1 MYRTSGARASRRDGI
16 FRIDAVWN
24 RLRIRTSIAA
34 MTLQYR
40 DRPKNVLRRDS
51 IAVLSGAL
59 GLLTCV
65 TLVRWG
71 RWLFSPVPLF
81 DEAIYVE
88 AFRAVASGGS
98 PYTIDGYYYPPMCAI
113 VGAWLLSALGEVPL
127 LAVARTLMVVG
138 LVATVWLSL
147 IWWPVPARLRL
158 LVGALYVSLAPA
170 VGLGLRTGNLSF
182 LVIGATV
189 VSLTLWLRRPV
200 ASGLLLGSSVS
211 IKPIAPVAILVLLS
225 HRAVTG
231 RAKKL
236 LAGGLASILMMVS
249 VLPLREAASMLSQNI
264 NRLSYHRSL
273 SLHRLSQLA
282 GFDLHPVAAFAV
294 VALIASVISR
304 SRALDRA
311 ELLCVA
317 LPAAVCAL
325 PLIWTHTLLLTLPV
339 QVLALT
345 RAADRRSW
353 TRRATGDRSKPHL
366 RYELWVVLLLVA
378 AIQLAEGSGAVDRAA
393 AWFQLAALGLPFVAP
408 ALLGGYVLMTSP
420 RVEGS
425 LAP

>member
-1 MYRTSGARASRRDGI
+1 
-16 FRIDAVWN
+16 
-24 RLRIRTSIAA
+24 
-34 MTLQYR
+34 MTLQGR
-40 DRPKNVLRRDS
+40 DRSTNLMRRDS

-71 RWLFSPVPLF
+71 RWLFSPLPLF
-81 DEAIYVE
+81 DEAIYIE
-88 AFRAVASGGS
+88 AFRAVASGSS
-98 PYTIDGYYYPPMCAI
+98 PYTINGYYYPPMCAI

-138 LVATVWLSL
+138 MVATVWLSL
-147 IWWPVPARLRL
+147 IWWPVPARYRL

-170 VGLGLRTGNLSF
+170 AGLGLRTGNLSF
-182 LVIGATV
+182 LVTGATV
-189 VSLTLWLRRPV
+189 LSLTLWLHRPV

-211 IKPIAPVAILVLLS
+211 IKPIAPVAILVLIS

-231 RAKKL
+231 RGKKL

-249 VLPLREAASMLSQNI
+249 VLPLREAISMLSQDI
-264 NRLSYHRSL
+264 NRLSYHRSI
-273 SLHRLSQLA
+273 SLHRLFQLA
-282 GFDLHPVAAFAV
+282 GLDLHPVAAFAV
-294 VALIASVISR
+294 VALLAVVVSR
-304 SRALDRA
+304 SRALSRA

-345 RAADRRSW
+345 RAGDRRSM
-353 TRRATGDRSKPHL
+353 TRHDADDRSKPYL
-366 RYELWVVLLLVA
+366 RYEIWVVVLLVA
-378 AIQLAEGSGAVDRAA
+378 AIQLAEGSGAIDRTG

-408 ALLGGYVLMTSP
+408 ALLGGYVLITSP
-420 RVEGS
+420 CVERS
-425 LAP
+425 IES